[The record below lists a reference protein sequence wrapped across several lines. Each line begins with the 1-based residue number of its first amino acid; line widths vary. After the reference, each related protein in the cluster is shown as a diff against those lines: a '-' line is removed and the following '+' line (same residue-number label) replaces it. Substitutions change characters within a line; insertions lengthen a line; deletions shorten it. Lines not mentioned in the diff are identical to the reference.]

1 MEHEPAPRTDRRGFL
16 QAGALATASAL
27 TLGRG
32 ADAQDAPAKD
42 VVLPRRPLGKTGI
55 DITQCSLPC
64 QASFPSNP
72 PMQASRQHTLAK
84 AVTTAFFESTL
95 GRSSTARCFLRKG
108 LARENPDDVRVSL
121 RGPRR

>member
-1 MEHEPAPRTDRRGFL
+1 MSRFGD
-16 QAGALATASAL
+16 GAFTADLLAQFQMVKAFN
-27 TLGRG
+27 
-32 ADAQDAPAKD
+32 DP
-42 VVLPRRPLGKTGI
+42 KTGI
-55 DITQCSLPC
+55 DLNQCSLPC
-64 QASFPSNP
+64 QGTFPAHP
-72 PMQASRQHTLAK
+72 PMPESRQHALAQ